1 MQNVKTP
8 YVKNLQN
15 LATQYLQT
23 ANSKTIYYEFNT
35 YFQPVDIGEVID
47 FKYDGIVCKGLI
59 SDIDLD
65 LSIGAPMK
73 LKIRKV

>member
-1 MQNVKTP
+1 M
-8 YVKNLQN
+8 
-15 LATQYLQT
+15 AAEILQT
-23 ANSKTIYYEFNT
+23 ANSKIVYYEFNT

-47 FKYDGIVCKGLI
+47 FKYDDIVCKGLI